1 MARPVLLL
9 ALLGGATV
17 LLAPAVKAHGIQST
31 LEYLPSFGTAASTGS
46 LELQSSF
53 SSGVPAR
60 DAAVRLMPPD
70 GGKAIDLGHTGP
82 DGRLSFR
89 LPPTARAGWE
99 IQVDAGPGHRDYL
112 EPADA
117 ENAPSAGGNHA
128 QENDSMLPPRSWPG
142 RLTGAL
148 AGTALVGGLGLAAS
162 LRRRS

>member
-9 ALLGGATV
+9 ALLGGAT
-17 LLAPAVKAHGIQST
+17 LLAASAASAHGIQST
-31 LEYLPSFGTAASTGS
+31 LEYLPSSGTAASSGS

-70 GGKAIDLGHTGP
+70 GGKAIELGHTGP
-82 DGRLSFR
+82 DGRLTFT
-89 LPPTARAGWE
+89 LPPTARSGWE

-117 ENAPSAGGNHA
+117 GNVPAATHASQPSQHRRWP
-128 QENDSMLPPRSWPG
+128 SLPMG
-142 RLTGAL
+142 ALTGI
-148 AGTALVGGLGLAAS
+148 ALVGGVGLVTR

>member
-9 ALLGGATV
+9 ALLGGAS
-17 LLAPAVKAHGIQST
+17 LLAAPAVSAHGIQST
-31 LEYLPSFGTAASTGS
+31 LEYLPSSGTAASSGS

-53 SSGVPAR
+53 STGVPAR

-70 GGKAIDLGHTGP
+70 GGKAIELGHTGP
-82 DGRLSFR
+82 DGRLTFT
-89 LPPTARAGWE
+89 LPSTARTGWE

-117 ENAPSAGGNHA
+117 GNAPAGGSSTTHA
-128 QENDSMLPPRSWPG
+128 SQPHHHRSWPSLRMG
-142 RLTGAL
+142 ALTGI
-148 AGTALVGGLGLAAS
+148 ALVGGVGLVAR